1 MRDEGN
7 QRQVV
12 GKTGEDLAC
21 SYLES
26 IGHRILERNWR
37 GGHQEIDI
45 ISVCPDGIHFVEV
58 KARRKNVQAPP
69 QENVGR
75 TKQKHLTKAAL
86 KFLNTKQGLSHRS
99 MECFFDVIVYNLV
112 LFKCNNL
119 IVFAFLE
126 QFNCLAAKEGCN
138 KSVTGCW

>member
-1 MRDEGN
+1 VEDRGN
-7 QRQVV
+7 QRQIV

-86 KFLNTKQGLSHRS
+86 KYLNTKQGLPHRS
-99 MECFFDVIVYNLV
+99 MECFFDVIAVTWEGEKAN
-112 LFKCNNL
+112 
-119 IVFAFLE
+119 IEWIPQAFIPLYI
-126 QFNCLAAKEGCN
+126 
-138 KSVTGCW
+138 